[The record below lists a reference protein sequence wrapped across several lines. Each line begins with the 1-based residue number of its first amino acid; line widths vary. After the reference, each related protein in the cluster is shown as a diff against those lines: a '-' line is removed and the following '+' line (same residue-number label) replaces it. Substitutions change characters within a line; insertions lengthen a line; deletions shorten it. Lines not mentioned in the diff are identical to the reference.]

1 MVKTFFFQ
9 MGYQVD
15 TWICE
20 GVSEKRATFSAR
32 FRPDSVMSVK
42 ERETHREREREIEGE
57 SQLGLGLGR
66 SGVGTNRPL
75 GTQPNQEP
83 TQPPSG
89 THQEPIRSS
98 PDAI

>member
-1 MVKTFFFQ
+1 

-20 GVSEKRATFSAR
+20 GVSEKRVTFSPR

-57 SQLGLGLGR
+57 RERVS
-66 SGVGTNRPL
+66 
-75 GTQPNQEP
+75 
-83 TQPPSG
+83 
-89 THQEPIRSS
+89 
-98 PDAI
+98 